1 MTMDAIEQVIGRAVL
16 DEEFREL
23 LFSDPEKAL
32 AGFDLTDEEREKL
45 LTLAQDEFRESL
57 GGLGKRITKGKFLI

>member
-1 MTMDAIEQVIGRAVL
+1 MTMDEIEKVIGRAVL

-32 AGFDLTDEEREKL
+32 ASFDLTDEERKKL
-45 LTLAQDEFRESL
+45 LTLAQDEFKESF
-57 GGLGKRITKGKFLI
+57 GGLGKRITKGKYLI

>member
-32 AGFDLTDEEREKL
+32 AGFDLTDEERKKL
-45 LTLAQDEFRESL
+45 LAMAQEEFRESF